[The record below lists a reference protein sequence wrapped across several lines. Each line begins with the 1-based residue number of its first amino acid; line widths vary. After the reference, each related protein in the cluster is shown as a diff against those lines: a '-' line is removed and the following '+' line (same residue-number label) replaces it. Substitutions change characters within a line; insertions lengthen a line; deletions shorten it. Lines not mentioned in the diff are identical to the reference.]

1 MRKRAFD
8 SFDALVDL
16 MRVYASEAKR
26 CEKQRAYLAGSI
38 LYGAALE
45 AALLAMAKCYPS
57 RVRRTQTYQ
66 RQNRRRLDK
75 WSLDLLLKLGRELKW
90 IPSRG
95 PIDEIARRSG
105 ISWDKAWSSGD
116 LGYLA
121 DAVREIRDMVHP
133 GRYIRLWKWVKI
145 TKGNYEFCDEV
156 VRFVFDYLRAELE
169 QSVLKSLENVPVTVR

>member
-1 MRKRAFD
+1 MQEAESVSCGFD
-8 SFDALVDL
+8 TVRSSVGSSLVCHGQVL
-16 MRVYASEAKR
+16 
-26 CEKQRAYLAGSI
+26 
-38 LYGAALE
+38 
-45 AALLAMAKCYPS
+45 PS

-90 IPSRG
+90 IPSRV

-121 DAVREIRDMVHP
+121 DAVGEIRDMVHP

-145 TKGNYEFCDEV
+145 KGNYEFCDEV